1 MQLRRIL
8 WTEIGMI
15 LVAGC
20 LAGTAGG
27 IYGEI
32 VLRRYLTDING
43 FPVANISVGWHS
55 LEAPLL
61 VVLISVIAGWRASQV
76 RPTLA
81 LEGS

>member
-1 MQLRRIL
+1 
-8 WTEIGMI
+8 MI

-27 IYGEI
+27 IYGEV
-32 VLRRYLTDING
+32 VLRRYLREING
-43 FPVANISVGWHS
+43 FPVAGISAGWHS

-61 VVLISVIAGWRASQV
+61 VVLAVVVIGALAGWRASRV
-76 RPTLA
+76 RPALA